1 MKKIIPIL
9 ALLFLTSSTI
19 WAQFQVTGTVIST
32 EDNLPIIG
40 ASILEKGTTNGVV
53 TDLDGKYAITVG
65 SAESII
71 QFSYTGLETV
81 EFVVGQR
88 NTIDVNMSPSQNVL
102 DEVVVIGYGT
112 SSKKELTG
120 AVNVVS
126 ADEIEAL
133 NPTRLEQAL
142 QGQGSGVQISSQ
154 SGSPGGGFNI
164 RIRGI
169 STNGDN
175 RPLILVDG
183 VRYEDLSAL
192 DPADIESVNV
202 LKDATASIYGVQ
214 AANGVILITT
224 KKGKKNSKPR
234 VNFDAYIG
242 QQETSR
248 KIPVLNATEYA
259 ILVNE
264 SYANGGS
271 IPPFNTVS
279 GLGTGTDWQDE
290 VFQTAPIQ
298 SYNLSVNG
306 GGDKIGYSVGGAAFT
321 QDGIV
326 GGDKASFE
334 RYSANVGITADL
346 TDRLVFDTKLIYSHQ
361 RRKTLNENAIGSVLF
376 NALNMAPTMTPFDEN
391 GDFTLAN
398 GLGNE
403 VVNPLQQIANTHNN
417 VFVNRV
423 FGNASLQYT
432 IMDGLSFKTKMGFNF
447 SNVRA
452 KSFAP
457 IANYGLGKVFN
468 TVESSVSESQELFYG
483 YQWDNILSYNK
494 TYNDV
499 HTVKVTL
506 GTSLQEERYEGLY
519 ATGFGIPN
527 NDVEFADL
535 SQATEIRPNGANS
548 GQGQFRLASAFGR
561 LEYGYNLKYL
571 ASLIVR
577 RDGTSRFGPENRFGT
592 FAAGSLAWVLTEE
605 DFLKDS
611 EVIDFLKLRLSYGV
625 SGNDK
630 IRDFGY
636 VSTLSG
642 EGTYVFDGG
651 TLVEG
656 TAIGAL
662 PNPEIRWE
670 RNKQFNA
677 GIDLYLL
684 NGDLTMSLD
693 YFNKENQDLL
703 LAVPVSGTN
712 GTAGPGGGV
721 PLANAGSIRNTG
733 FELSIGYQK
742 QITEDLNVNFNYNV
756 TRLNNET
763 LSLNDGVAFIQGGQF
778 GIGQLPPTRWEVG
791 QPIGYFYGYETDGI
805 FQNQSEVDAGPSQQN
820 ASVGDLR
827 YVDQN
832 GDGAITVDDRV
843 KIGSPIPDYIM
854 GFSFGVNWKGF
865 DMSALADAQIGNELV
880 RNYERNLPLTNKTAY
895 YKERWHGAN
904 TTTYFPRMT
913 IGANDNDLF
922 SDFWV
927 EKGDYLR
934 VKNVQLGYTLPS
946 SLMKSIGVSKLRI
959 YGSINNLF
967 TFTAY
972 QGYDPNISSGDPL
985 NAGIDIG
992 YYPQARVYMLGVN
1005 ANF

>member
-1 MKKIIPIL
+1 MKKIILSSAI
-9 ALLFLTSSTI
+9 LFLCWSMALAQINVSGQVTSS
-19 WAQFQVTGTVIST
+19 
-32 EDNLPIIG
+32 EDGLSVIG
-40 ASILEKGTTNGVV
+40 ASVVVKGTTIGTA
-53 TDLDGKYAITVG
+53 TDFDGNYSIEVPIESAIL
-65 SAESII
+65 E
-71 QFSYTGLETV
+71 FSYTGMETK
-81 EFVVGQR
+81 EVVVANQR
-88 NTIDVNMSPSQNVL
+88 VINLVMDPSKNL
-102 DEVVVIGYGT
+102 LNEVVVIGYGT
-112 SSKKELTG
+112 TSKKELTG

-126 ADEIEAL
+126 AKEIEAL

-192 DPADIESVNV
+192 DPSDIESVNV

-214 AANGVILITT
+214 AANGVLLITT
-224 KKGKKNSKPR
+224 KKGKKNTKAR
-234 VNFDAYIG
+234 VSFDAYIG

-259 ILVNE
+259 VLVNE
-264 SYANGGS
+264 SYANAGEV
-271 IPPFNTVS
+271 PPFPLLT

-306 GGDKIGYSVGGAAFT
+306 GGERVAYSIGGSAFT
-321 QDGIV
+321 QEGIV
-326 GGDKASFE
+326 GGDKASFD
-334 RYSANVGITADL
+334 RYAANVGVTADI

-361 RRKTLNENAIGSVLF
+361 RRNSLAENAIGSVLF
-376 NALNMAPTMTPFDEN
+376 NALNMAPTMTPRDAN

-398 GLGNE
+398 GLGSE
-403 VVNPLQQIANTHNN
+403 VINPLAQIANSHNN
-417 VFVNRV
+417 TFVNRV
-423 FGNASLQYT
+423 FGNASLEYK
-432 IMDGLSFKTKMGFNF
+432 ILEGLSFKTRMGFNF

-452 KSFAP
+452 KTFAP
-457 IANYGLGKVFN
+457 IVDYGVGKVFN
-468 TVESSVSESQELFYG
+468 NVESAVSESQELY
-483 YQWDNILSYNK
+483 YSYAWDNILNYEK
-494 TYNDV
+494 TYADV
-499 HTVKVTL
+499 HNVKVTL

-527 NDVEFADL
+527 NEVEFADL
-535 SQATEIRPNGANS
+535 SQATEIRPGGANS

-561 LEYGYNLKYL
+561 VQYGYDLKYL
-571 ASLIVR
+571 FSVILR

-592 FAAGSLAWVLTEE
+592 FVAGSAAWVLSEE
-605 DFLKDS
+605 AFLKDS
-611 EVIDFLKLRLSYGV
+611 ELIDFLKLRMSYGV
-625 SGNDK
+625 TGNDK

-642 EGTYVFDGG
+642 EGTYVFNGG
-651 TLVEG
+651 VLTEG

-670 RNKQFNA
+670 KNKQFNIGLDA
-677 GIDLYLL
+677 NFLD
-684 NGDLTMSLD
+684 GDLTMSFD
-693 YFNKENQDLL
+693 YFNKENEDLL
-703 LAVPVSGTN
+703 LPVPVSGTT
-712 GTAGPGGGV
+712 GVSGPGGGV
-721 PLANAGSIRNTG
+721 PLANAGSIRNKG
-733 FELSIGYQK
+733 FELQLAYQT
-742 QITEDLNVNFNYNV
+742 QISEGFNFNVNYNL
-756 TRLNNET
+756 TKLTNET
-763 LSLNDGVAFIQGGQF
+763 LSLNDGVAFIQGGGF

-791 QPIGYFYGYETDGI
+791 QPIGYYYGYETDGI
-805 FQNQSEVDAGPSQQN
+805 FQNQAEVESAASQQN
-820 ASVGDLR
+820 GNVGDLR

-843 KIGSPIPDYIM
+843 NIGSPIPDFVM
-854 GFSFGVNWKGF
+854 GFGIGLDYKGI
-865 DMSALADAQIGNELV
+865 DISAFADAQVGNELV

-895 YKERWHGAN
+895 YKDRWHGAN
-904 TTTYFPRMT
+904 TSAYFPRMT

-922 SDFWV
+922 SDFYL

-934 VKNVQLGYTLPS
+934 IKNVQIGYSLPKAFLS
-946 SLMKSIGVSKLRI
+946 RAKISKLRI
-959 YGSINNLF
+959 YASVNNVF
-967 TFTAY
+967 TFTNY
-972 QGYDPNISSGDPL
+972 QGYDPNISSGDAL

-992 YYPQARVYMLGVN
+992 YYPQARTYMVGVN